1 MNIFSIY
8 NYTYRVN
15 IIVISTA
22 QTDLGLRSWTFPL
35 KINKL
40 PTFSEITEAW
50 QCLNSVFI
58 RSDEF
63 TY

>member
-8 NYTYRVN
+8 LYTKKCTY
-15 IIVISTA
+15 IVISTA
-22 QTDLGLRSWTFPL
+22 QTDLGLRPRTFSL

-40 PTFSEITEAW
+40 TTFSEITQEW
-50 QCLNSVFI
+50 QSLKIVFI
-58 RSDEF
+58 RTEF